1 MIDYKKL
8 TKNEIVDLLIKSD
21 IQYYNLGEPIFTDDE
36 YDEIKDYLKTID
48 KKNAYFKRVGAEI
61 IGNDNKVKLPIYL
74 GSQDKIK
81 DDDKT
86 LQKWIIKYNNPM
98 SYVISEKLDGISCL
112 IVINNNTIK
121 IYTRGN
127 GIYGQDISQFKDIIK
142 GIPKFNDKH
151 KIAIRGELIISKE
164 NWEKISD
171 KGANARNVVAGIIN
185 SKVIDTNIAKY
196 IEFISYDVLNPRTTI
211 QKALEYASKLNFK
224 VVKNIT
230 ITSELSI
237 SYLYEL
243 FKQWKGTSNYE
254 IDGLVITHNDIYK
267 IKSGENPKYSFAFKS
282 LKMQEEV
289 EVIVSDIEW
298 NISKDKYIKPIV
310 KFNEIKLNGVKIKQ
324 ATGFN
329 ADYIVKNIIGVGSRI
344 VIIRSGDVIPYIKQV
359 LKPSTNGKPLLPS
372 VPYIWKGKDIL
383 LETSI
388 KNREQDIKIYTYFM
402 KTLNIKGIG
411 EGIITKLYDN
421 SFDTLQKIINISK
434 NELLTIDGFKDKSA
448 NNLIESLKSIKTKK
462 CLDIMHASNLIGR
475 GLGEKKLN
483 LVFEAY
489 PFICSNQE
497 KTLKLTIDDLKK
509 INGLGEASATLIIS
523 NLKTFL
529 DFYNSLN
536 INDDDN
542 DDDNDNND
550 NNDNNDDNNDDDNN
564 DNNKDKKKKEKREKK
579 EKKEQVIINKK
590 YKDNIYVFTGIR
602 DKKLEEIIIA
612 SGGKIANV
620 VNKKTTSLIVKDYGD
635 NTVKVKTA
643 RSLNIPIITYDEFIK

>member
-1 MIDYKKL
+1 MINYKKL
-8 TKNEIVDLLIKSD
+8 SIKEIIDLLIKSD
-21 IQYYNLGEPIFTDDE
+21 IQYYNLGEPIFNDDE

-48 KKNAYFKRVGAEI
+48 KKNDYFKRVGADVAI
-61 IGNDNKVKLPIYL
+61 DNKVKLPFYL

-86 LQKWIIKYNNPM
+86 LQKWLKKYNKPS

-112 IVINNNTIK
+112 IIINNNNIR

-127 GIYGQDISQFKDIIK
+127 GIYGQDITQLKDIIK
-142 GIPKFNDKH
+142 GIPVFNDKH
-151 KIAIRGELIISKE
+151 KLAIRGELIISKN
-164 NWEKISD
+164 NWTKIAD
-171 KGANARNVVAGIIN
+171 KGANARNVVAGTIN
-185 SKVIDTNIAKY
+185 SKVIDKNIAKY
-196 IEFISYDVLNPRTTI
+196 IEFIAYDVLNPRNNI
-211 QKALEYASKLNFK
+211 EKALEYAASLKFN
-224 VVKNIT
+224 VVKYI
-230 ITSELSI
+230 IKSELSI
-237 SYLYEL
+237 SSLYDL
-243 FKQWKGTSNYE
+243 FKNWKETSNYE

-282 LKMQEEV
+282 LKMHEEV
-289 EVIVSDIEW
+289 DVIVTDIEW

-329 ADYIVKNIIGVGSRI
+329 ADYIVKNIIGVGSKI
-344 VIIRSGDVIPYIKQV
+344 TIIRSGDVIPYIKNV
-359 LKPSTNGKPLLPS
+359 LKPATNGKPLLPLL
-372 VPYIWKGKDIL
+372 PFKWKGKDII
-383 LETSI
+383 LENNA

-421 SFDTLQKIINISK
+421 SYDTLYKIINISK
-434 NELLTIDGFKDKSA
+434 NELLNIDGFKEKSA

-462 CLDIMHASNLIGR
+462 CLEIMHASNLLGR

-483 LVFEAY
+483 LVFDVY
-489 PFICSNQE
+489 PFICSDQE
-497 KTLKLTIDDLKK
+497 KTLKLTVDDLKK
-509 INGLGEASATLIIS
+509 INGLGELSATLIIS

-536 INDDDN
+536 IDN
-542 DDDNDNND
+542 GNGNGNDNDNDND
-550 NNDNNDDNNDDDNN
+550 NGNGNGNDNDN
-564 DNNKDKKKKEKREKK
+564 DNGND
-579 EKKEQVIINKK
+579 K

-602 DKKLEEIIIA
+602 DKDLEKIIIS
-612 SGGKIANV
+612 SGGKIANI
-620 VNKKTTSLIVKDYGD
+620 VNKKTTLLIVKDYND

-643 RSLNIPIITYDEFIK
+643 RSLNIPIITYDDFIK